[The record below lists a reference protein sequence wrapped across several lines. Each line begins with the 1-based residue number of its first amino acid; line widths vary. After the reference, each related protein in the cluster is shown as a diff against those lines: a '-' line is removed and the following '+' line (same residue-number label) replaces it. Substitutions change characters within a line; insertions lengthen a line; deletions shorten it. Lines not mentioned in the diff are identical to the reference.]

1 MAHSV
6 TLGWTASTDMPN
18 PIPAGD
24 GYNIYKGDLPAAD
37 GATPINGATPVTA
50 DSYIDTAVVFG
61 QTYDYYVTAVV
72 AGKESVASQHVQAS
86 VSLPAAPTGVTAV
99 AI

>member
-1 MAHSV
+1 
-6 TLGWTASTDMPN
+6 MPS

-24 GYNIYKGDLPAAD
+24 GYNIYKGVLPGAD
-37 GATPINGATPVTA
+37 GATPVNGATPITF
-50 DSYIDTAVVFG
+50 DTFTDTAVVFG

-86 VSLPAAPTGVTAV
+86 VSLPAAPTNLAALAV
-99 AI
+99 